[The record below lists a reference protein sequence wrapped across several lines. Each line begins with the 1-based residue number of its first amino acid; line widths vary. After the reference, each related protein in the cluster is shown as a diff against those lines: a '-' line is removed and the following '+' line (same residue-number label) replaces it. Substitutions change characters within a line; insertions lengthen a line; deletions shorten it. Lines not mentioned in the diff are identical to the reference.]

1 MPEEI
6 TSFQSLQVEPDL
18 LQKVLDQLYKDVN
31 LSREELPWDVSLPN
45 PYEVFLVKFKEMVE
59 YWYMNNRGKLM
70 RVLYRVDVP
79 QSKYE
84 RTLLTSTSDT
94 RIDKLTELILNRVL
108 QKVLTR
114 IHLKP

>member
-1 MPEEI
+1 MSEDI

-31 LSREELPWDVSLPN
+31 LSSEDLPWDASLPN
-45 PYEVFLVKFKEMVE
+45 PYETFLAKFKEMVA
-59 YWYMNNRGKLM
+59 YWYMNNRAQLL

-84 RTLLTSTSDT
+84 RTLHTSTSDT

-108 QKVLTR
+108 QKVITR